1 MISLPPTPHLSPFFP
16 GPHLSAQTNGRGCRP
31 PPPKPCRGFEGGK
44 NACVKTQVGLLPPLT
59 LIRLALKGYSAGLKG
74 CPLPASHC
82 AMFAETFAS
91 VCASEN
97 SNGCFQ
103 EKSKATSEPLAA
115 ARGRGGAGERGAAG
129 RGTRLPP
136 GSGGSRSPPFKQ
148 LPLNNAIWRH
158 KKLLTRLNP
167 DDTGRRNK
175 TQKKKKKKSRKKK
188 KIVAKVKREAP

>member
-1 MISLPPTPHLSPFFP
+1 MIDFASPHPAPLPLLSRPTFV
-16 GPHLSAQTNGRGCRP
+16 SANKRARVSP

-175 TQKKKKKKSRKKK
+175 TQKKKKIKEKE